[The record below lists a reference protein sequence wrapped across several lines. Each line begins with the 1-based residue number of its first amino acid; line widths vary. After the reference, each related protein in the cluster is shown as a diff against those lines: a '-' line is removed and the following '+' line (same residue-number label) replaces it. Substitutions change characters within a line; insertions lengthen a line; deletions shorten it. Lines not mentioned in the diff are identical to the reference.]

1 MLKTIHGCDFS
12 DWILERMPIKNG
24 KPNWYYT
31 IGIGN
36 EKRLLAA
43 VILFDYDGNNIY
55 MGVARDGNVKYWL
68 NKRIIGEIA
77 DFVFNHLGCVR
88 VTARTQPENTK
99 ARRMLESIGFVCE
112 GIMRQGYGNKD
123 MLIYGILQSEAER
136 WMKRKEVEYAQ

>member
-1 MLKTIHGCDFS
+1 MLRTIHGCDFS
-12 DWILERMPIKNG
+12 DWILERMPVKNG
-24 KPNWYYT
+24 KPRWYYT

-36 EKRLLAA
+36 EKKLLGA
-43 VILFDYDGNNIY
+43 VILFDYDGANVY
-55 MGVARDGNVKYWL
+55 FGGVSDGAKYWL

-77 DFVFNHLGCVR
+77 DFIFNHLGCVR